1 MKQEDIN
8 TKTILSSLWIFVL
21 LNIFARDIHELG
33 RPGMLEQIMSGVIDG
48 VTITEELMLLGGIM
62 IEIPILMVLLS
73 RVLHYKI
80 NRWANIIAGALA
92 IAIVVMSNLKPDLDN
107 IFFMVIEF
115 LALIAV
121 ICIAWKWKWQVKN
134 KKLIQQNLNA
144 HVHVRRGFLYGERKD
159 V

>member
-8 TKTILSSLWIFVL
+8 TKAILSSLWIFVL
-21 LNIFARDIHELG
+21 LNIFARDLHELG
-33 RPGMLEQIMSGVIDG
+33 RPGMLEQVMSGVVDG

-62 IEIPILMVLLS
+62 IEVPILMVLLS

-80 NRWANIIAGALA
+80 NRCANIFAGAVA
-92 IAIVVMSNLKPDLDN
+92 IAIVVMNNLKPDLDN

-121 ICIAWKWKWQVKN
+121 ICIAWKW
-134 KKLIQQNLNA
+134 NLKSIKSKEEDFCMEN
-144 HVHVRRGFLYGERKD
+144 E
-159 V
+159 